1 MMKISLKKLLP
12 RKPAVILE
20 LVQGE
25 AGIIKAKRGFV
36 QKIKRLCKQNK
47 ALLIIDEVQS
57 GAGRTGTL
65 FAYEQFGVKP
75 DILCCAKGI
84 GGGIPIGAIL
94 TSTQIV
100 ECMQLGSHGSTFG
113 ATHLPAL

>member
-1 MMKISLKKLLP
+1 MSLFK
-12 RKPAVILE
+12 
-20 LVQGE
+20 GE
-25 AGIIKAKRGFV
+25 AGIIKAKKGFV
-36 QKIKRLCKQNK
+36 QKIKRLCKQNN

-75 DILCCAKGI
+75 DIMCCAKGI

-94 TSTQIV
+94 TLQKSQNACNLV
-100 ECMQLGSHGSTFG
+100 PMDLPLE
-113 ATHLPAL
+113 ATHWPALLLNK